1 MFPSL
6 FDSQNVP
13 ELGGKRWL
21 ELGHAADDF
30 SISAAPTGS

>member
-6 FDSQNVP
+6 FDSQNIP
-13 ELGGKRWL
+13 ELSGKRRI
-21 ELGHAADDF
+21 ESGHAGDDF